1 MKCTQHWLLLLF
13 TQVQVSNMCHPQFA
27 ARLSTV
33 QTLLDPM
40 KSMCSYHP
48 TEVRRLSGPIELYP
62 MRSVCAWWPSY
73 FVVRLL
79 TCRWISHFVR
89 RGQCDTRPTV
99 TFPAAVHHCH
109 VTGTNLS
116 FLVRVLSATSSRGL
130 YVVGKGRWVGC
141 WLIDVPLRLVQQTEM
156 WVHRCVDDVEV
167 K

>member
-1 MKCTQHWLLLLF
+1 
-13 TQVQVSNMCHPQFA
+13 MCHPQFA

-116 FLVRVLSATSSRGL
+116 FLVRVLSGSSSRGL
-130 YVVGKGRWVGC
+130 YVVGNGRWMGC
-141 WLIDVPLRLVQQTEM
+141 WLIDWCTIVSRTADRDVSTQVC
-156 WVHRCVDDVEV
+156 WRCWGKVSKHRFPQHFITIHR
-167 K
+167 